1 MEKEKITIGLDLGV
15 GSVGWSIIDSNNK
28 VVDLGSRLFDE
39 PNLALDRRAFRSRR
53 RMIRRKTYR
62 NNKFYKLV
70 LKYSDIFNVK
80 TKEELQQ
87 IIKNVNH
94 KYPNILDLKVK
105 ALENEV
111 TSDESIAILHDYLE
125 NRGYFY
131 EIIQEKENKKKK
143 DIEKTNQLP
152 SIQQKNFFDKYKI
165 INGVFSKEVTQFSNK
180 EWIEEIKVFSEKQ
193 SYLPIEFNEA
203 FIKIFSAC
211 RDFALGP
218 GSEHSPSEYGVY
230 YKNPETGKVEKKYN
244 FIWDKTIGK
253 CSFFPEKNRAPK
265 NIPSAQLFNLL
276 NQLNNLRIIGDD
288 EWHLTTENKKEI
300 LNSLLNSFKKG
311 KKSSKIT
318 FKNKV
323 FLNCVK
329 EKENTK
335 FSGYDTDKN
344 GNPKFVEINSFGI
357 IISALLDEKN
367 ENQTILDSINFN
379 QMQEWL
385 PIFDNLCE
393 ILVYY
398 PDVNKRI
405 SQIFK
410 LDLLKNWKMN
420 SEQLNKFVD
429 KLSHSFIGATT
440 HSLSLEA
447 INLFLP
453 IMLNSNKNYESC
465 KYEYLHNLN
474 IKNQEQPPQKQ
485 TKYISAAFL
494 EKEILP
500 PSVKSTMR
508 ESIAIVNAIK
518 KQYANKYEI
527 ENIVIEMAREKNSSE
542 KTKKI
547 LKLQK
552 KNEEK
557 NKLCYEELKKH
568 GYSQEAIEKVNVH
581 TLLKIK
587 LWIEQQHIDPYAG
600 QEIKFREMVNINSFT
615 EIDHIIPYS
624 MSADDSWANKVLVLR
639 GSNQKKGKKIP
650 YDYFESNQLP
660 NWGWNEYVKWCENI
674 ILNGPNELLPEKEL
688 RIKKFNNLTLT
699 NFNPNNLGFLARNLN
714 DTRYMSKL
722 FRDKLIEYSKANNNA
737 FKVYTLNGNITSYV
751 RKIIANTKDAPYM
764 IKDRNDFSHHAYD
777 ATILALISKKAYWLF
792 KKIDDQDS
800 KYLIYTDTD
809 GKVYKMDILTG
820 ELIPF
825 EYNEKDGKIFDIY
838 QVAEMV
844 YEQTKDIK
852 DIKFSRKQVVK
863 TNGELFNETKY
874 GYKED
879 KENRNI
885 IYKIE
890 KINLITDELDK
901 LKKYFGEKATQKNVK
916 SLLIYQ
922 ERPEQYKMINDI
934 YSRFIE
940 KSPKKNGRVQN
951 PFITYMNE
959 LLNNCETLG
968 IDKKYIEIIKQNKI
982 ILLNQENK
990 IIQVIGNLKYISD
1003 EKQKMNVFLNE
1014 KNKCFQDSFKPLG
1027 VLVYKD
1033 KRKILKE
1040 IAINAKIIKFQDKK
1054 IVWYDE
1060 NNYFI
1065 DKLKEL
1071 KAFKKIDINA
1081 NIERVILIG
1090 DKWINNDN
1098 QIVYIN
1104 GIADTDN
1111 AIQYKFIDR
1120 NVMIKKKDRFE
1131 KKINRLS
1138 IGEFLNNFRSININ
1152 NLGKKFKRK
1161 KIKN

>member
-53 RMIRRKTYR
+53 RMIRRKAYR

-70 LKYSDIFNVK
+70 LKYPDIFNVK

-131 EIIQEKENKKKK
+131 EIIEEKEEKKKK

-152 SIQQKNFFDKYKI
+152 SIQQKNFFDKYKV
-165 INGVFSKEVTQFSNK
+165 INDVFSKEVTQFSNK
-180 EWIEEIKVFSEKQ
+180 EWIKEIEVFSKNQ
-193 SYLPIEFNEA
+193 SYLSAEFNEA
-203 FIKIFSAC
+203 FMNIFSAC

-218 GSEHSPSEYGVY
+218 GSLHSPSEYGVY

-288 EWHLTTENKKEI
+288 EWRLTTEDKKEI

-357 IISALLDEKN
+357 IISALLDEN
-367 ENQTILDSINFN
+367 NANQEILNNINFD

-385 PIFDNLCE
+385 PIFDKLCE

-405 SQIFK
+405 FQILE
-410 LDLLKNWKMN
+410 LDLLKNNWNMN
-420 SEQLNKFVD
+420 NEQLEKFAN

-440 HSLSLEA
+440 HNLSLEA

-453 IMLNSNKNYESC
+453 IMLNNNKNYESC

-542 KTKKI
+542 KKKKI
-547 LKLQK
+547 LKLQE

-557 NKLCYEELKKH
+557 KKLCDEELKKH
-568 GYSQEAIEKVNVH
+568 GYSQEAIDKVNVH

-600 QEIKFREMVNINSFT
+600 QEIDFKEMVNKNSFT

-699 NFNPNNLGFLARNLN
+699 NFNSNNLGFLARNLN

-764 IKDRNDFSHHAYD
+764 KKDRNDFSHHAYD

-800 KYLIYTDTD
+800 KYSIYTDTD

-820 ELIPF
+820 ELTSF
-825 EYNEKDGKIFDIY
+825 QNNKSDNKIFDIY
-838 QVAEMV
+838 AVANMV
-844 YEQTKDIK
+844 YEKTKDINRE

-863 TNGELFNETKY
+863 TNGELFNKTKY

-879 KENRNI
+879 KENQEI

-890 KINLITDELDK
+890 KINLITEELKK
-901 LKKYFGEKATQKNVK
+901 LKDYFGNEANETKVQ

-922 ERPEQYKMINDI
+922 ERPEQYKMLNNI
-934 YSRFIE
+934 YLEFMA
-940 KSPKKNGRVQN
+940 KNSKQN

-959 LLNNCETLG
+959 LLEKCEIFG
-968 IDKKYIEIIKQNKI
+968 IDKKYVEITKRNKI
-982 ILLNQENK
+982 ILFNQENK
-990 IIQVIGNLKYISD
+990 IIQVVGNLKYISD
-1003 EKQKMNVFLNE
+1003 ERKKINVFLNE
-1014 KNKCFQDSFKPLG
+1014 KNKCFQDSFKPFG

-1033 KRKILKE
+1033 KSKKKIFKE
-1040 IAINAKIIKFQDKK
+1040 VAINAKIIKFQDKK
-1054 IVWYDE
+1054 IDWYDE
-1060 NNYFI
+1060 SNYFEDNLRKI
-1065 DKLKEL
+1065 
-1071 KAFKKIDINA
+1071 KAFKNIDVNA
-1081 NIERVILIG
+1081 NIEQVILIG
-1090 DKWINNDN
+1090 DKWINDDH

-1104 GIADTDN
+1104 GVGDTN
-1111 AIQYKFIDR
+1111 NSIEYNFIDK
-1120 NVMIKKKDRFE
+1120 NVLIKKNKKFE
-1131 KKINRLS
+1131 KKRNKLS
-1138 IGEFLNNFRSININ
+1138 IGEFLKIFRPININ
-1152 NLGKKFKRK
+1152 NLGRILNIKKK
-1161 KIKN
+1161 

>member
-53 RMIRRKTYR
+53 RMIRRKAYR

-70 LKYSDIFNVK
+70 LKYPDIFNVK

-131 EIIQEKENKKKK
+131 EIIEEKEEKKKK

-152 SIQQKNFFDKYKI
+152 SIQQKNFFDKYKV
-165 INGVFSKEVTQFSNK
+165 INDVFSKEVTQFSNK
-180 EWIEEIKVFSEKQ
+180 EWIKEIEVFSKNQ
-193 SYLPIEFNEA
+193 SYLSAEFNEA
-203 FIKIFSAC
+203 FMNIFSAC

-218 GSEHSPSEYGVY
+218 GSLHSPSEYGVY
-230 YKNPETGKVEKKYN
+230 NKNPETGKVEQKYN

-253 CSFFPEKNRAPK
+253 CSFFPEENRAPK
-265 NIPSAQLFNLL
+265 NTPSAQLFNLL

-288 EWHLTTENKKEI
+288 EWRLTTEDKKSI
-300 LNSLLNSFKKG
+300 LNSLLSSFKEG
-311 KKSSKIT
+311 KKSSKLT
-318 FKNKV
+318 LKNKV
-323 FLNCVK
+323 LLNCVK
-329 EKENTK
+329 DKENPI

-344 GNPKFVEINSFGI
+344 GDPKFVEIASFGVLI
-357 IISALLDEKN
+357 NALLDEN
-367 ENQTILDSINFN
+367 NANQEILNNINFD

-385 PIFDNLCE
+385 PIFDKLCE

-405 SQIFK
+405 SQILE
-410 LDLLKNWKMN
+410 LDLLKNNWNMN
-420 SEQLNKFVD
+420 KEQLEKFAN

-440 HSLSLEA
+440 HSLSLRA

-453 IMLNSNKNYESC
+453 KMLNTNSNYESC
-465 KYEYLHNLN
+465 KYEYLNNLN
-474 IKNQEQPPQKQ
+474 IKNQEQSQQPQ

-494 EKEILP
+494 ENEILP
-500 PSVKSTMR
+500 PAVKATMR

-518 KQYANKYEI
+518 KQYEKQYEI

-542 KTKKI
+542 RRQKI
-547 LKLQK
+547 QEFQKRNKK
-552 KNEEK
+552 KNE
-557 NKLCYEELKKH
+557 LCYEELKKH
-568 GYSQEAIEKVNVH
+568 KYSQEFIEKVNLH
-581 TLLKIK
+581 TLSKIK
-587 LWIEQQHIDPYAG
+587 LWIEQQHIDPYIG
-600 QEIKFREMVNINSFT
+600 KEIDFDKMVKDNSFT

-639 GSNQKKGKKIP
+639 TSNQTKGRKIP
-650 YDYFESNQLP
+650 YDYFETNQLP
-660 NWGWNEYVKWCENI
+660 NWGWNEYVVWCNDK
-674 ILNGPNELLPEKEL
+674 ILNGPKELLPKKEL

-699 NFNPNNLGFLARNLN
+699 NFDSNNLGFLARNLN

-737 FKVYTLNGNITSYV
+737 FKVYTLNGSITSYV

-764 IKDRNDFSHHAYD
+764 KKDRNDFSHHAYD
-777 ATILALISKKAYWLF
+777 ATILALISKNAYWLF
-792 KKIDDQDS
+792 KKIDDQNS
-800 KYLIYTDTD
+800 RYMIKTNSD
-809 GKVYKMDILTG
+809 GKVYKLDILTG
-820 ELIPF
+820 ELTSF
-825 EYNEKDGKIFDIY
+825 QNNKSDNKIFDIY
-838 QVAEMV
+838 AVANMV
-844 YEQTKDIK
+844 YEKTKDINRE

-879 KENRNI
+879 KENQEI

-890 KINLITDELDK
+890 KINLITEELKK
-901 LKKYFGEKATQKNVK
+901 LKDYFGNEANETKVQ

-922 ERPEQYKMINDI
+922 ERPEQYKMLNNI
-934 YSRFIE
+934 YLEFIA
-940 KSPKKNGRVQN
+940 KTSKQN

-959 LLNNCETLG
+959 LLEKCEIFG
-968 IDKKYIEIIKQNKI
+968 IDKKYVEITKRNKI
-982 ILLNQENK
+982 ILFNQENK
-990 IIQVIGNLKYISD
+990 IIQVVGNLKYISD
-1003 EKQKMNVFLNE
+1003 EKKKINVFLDE
-1014 KNKCFQDSFKPLG
+1014 KNKCFQDSFKPFG

-1033 KRKILKE
+1033 KSKKKIFKE
-1040 IAINAKIIKFQDKK
+1040 VAINAKIIKFQDKK
-1054 IVWYDE
+1054 IDWYDE
-1060 NNYFI
+1060 SNYFEDNLRKI
-1065 DKLKEL
+1065 
-1071 KAFKKIDINA
+1071 KAFKNIDVNA
-1081 NIERVILIG
+1081 NIEQVILIG
-1090 DKWINNDN
+1090 DKWINDDH

-1104 GIADTDN
+1104 GVGDTKN
-1111 AIQYKFIDR
+1111 SIEYNFIDK
-1120 NVMIKKKDRFE
+1120 NVLIEKNNKFE
-1131 KKINRLS
+1131 KKRNKLS
-1138 IGEFLNNFRSININ
+1138 IGEFLKIFRPININ
-1152 NLGKKFKRK
+1152 NLGRILNIKKK
-1161 KIKN
+1161 